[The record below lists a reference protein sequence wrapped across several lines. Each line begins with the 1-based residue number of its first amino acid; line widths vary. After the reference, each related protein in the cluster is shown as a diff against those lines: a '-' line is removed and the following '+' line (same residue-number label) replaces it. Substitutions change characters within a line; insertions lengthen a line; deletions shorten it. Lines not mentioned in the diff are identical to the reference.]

1 MGTTGWWDITGNRM
15 TAKRRSCIVP
25 FIDQHERLCAL
36 LDDPRIKEI
45 LVGLLD
51 ENFNYMGSDGNYY
64 AGDTQ
69 WHSDGWGKEIRF
81 VKIALYLDHLT
92 RDTGCLR
99 VIPGSHHL
107 KDQYANNVENTVRNS
122 PDQWGIHG
130 PDVPALPLE
139 TNPGDVVL
147 FNHNLKHAAF
157 GGSPRRRMF
166 TINCSER
173 FPEDEEHID
182 LLKNTNCRTRA
193 VLERSRLWKNHAR
206 KPLDPNAKNI
216 WKQVIAHDDHLAELS
231 ARAREE
237 MPETIA
243 WITRTL
249 LKNPQSPVIS
259 NRGAF
264 FYLGIRAFESHIY
277 SGWKNKRSAV
287 SSQWSAKN
295 LLDRGSKSC
304 RDDRPSPGTAT
315 VYPES

>member
-1 MGTTGWWDITGNRM
+1 MDILTDGKKAFFDTFGFLAFPGLLADCIDEIIEVFEDIWAQRGGGHNGQPHDGI
-15 TAKRRSCIVP
+15 RRSCIVP

-45 LVGLLD
+45 LVGLLG

-107 KDQYANNVENTVRNS
+107 KDTYANNVENTVRNS
-122 PDQWGIHG
+122 QEEWDMHG
-130 PDVPALPLE
+130 PDIPALALE

-173 FPEDEEHID
+173 FPEDEEHIE
-182 LLKNTNCRTRA
+182 LLKTQIAARA
-193 VLERSRLWKNHAR
+193 RFWNDRAYGKIMLATAGPERKKHLTQVL
-206 KPLDPNAKNI
+206 
-216 WKQVIAHDDHLAELS
+216 AHDDHLAELS
-231 ARAREE
+231 ARARTE
-237 MPETIA
+237 MPE
-243 WITRTL
+243 
-249 LKNPQSPVIS
+249 PS
-259 NRGAF
+259 RG
-264 FYLGIRAFESHIY
+264 
-277 SGWKNKRSAV
+277 
-287 SSQWSAKN
+287 
-295 LLDRGSKSC
+295 
-304 RDDRPSPGTAT
+304 
-315 VYPES
+315 

>member
-1 MGTTGWWDITGNRM
+1 MGILTDEKKAFFDTFGFLAFPGLLADCIDEIIEAFEDIWAQRGGGHNGQPHDGI
-15 TAKRRSCIVP
+15 RRSCIVP

-45 LVGLLD
+45 LVGLLG
-51 ENFNYMGSDGNYY
+51 ESFNYMGSDGNYY

-107 KDQYANNVENTVRNS
+107 KDTYANNVENTVRNS
-122 PDQWGIHG
+122 QDEWDIHG
-130 PDVPALPLE
+130 PDVPALALE

-182 LLKNTNCRTRA
+182 LLKTQIAARTRFWNDRA
-193 VLERSRLWKNHAR
+193 YGKIMLATAGPERKKHLTQVL
-206 KPLDPNAKNI
+206 
-216 WKQVIAHDDHLAELS
+216 AHDDHLAELS
-231 ARAREE
+231 ARARKE
-237 MPETIA
+237 MPE
-243 WITRTL
+243 
-249 LKNPQSPVIS
+249 PS
-259 NRGAF
+259 RG
-264 FYLGIRAFESHIY
+264 
-277 SGWKNKRSAV
+277 
-287 SSQWSAKN
+287 
-295 LLDRGSKSC
+295 
-304 RDDRPSPGTAT
+304 
-315 VYPES
+315 

>member
-1 MGTTGWWDITGNRM
+1 MDILTEEKKSFFDTFGFLAFPGLLADCIDEIIDAFETIWDQRGGGHNGQPHDGI
-15 TAKRRSCIVP
+15 RRSCIVP

-45 LVGLLD
+45 LVGLLG

-122 PDQWGIHG
+122 HEQWGIHG

-173 FPEDEEHID
+173 FPEDEEHIE
-182 LLKNTNCRTRA
+182 LLKTQIAARA
-193 VLERSRLWKNHAR
+193 RFWNDRAYGKIMLATAGPERKKHLE
-206 KPLDPNAKNI
+206 
-216 WKQVIAHDDHLAELS
+216 QVMAHDDHLAELS

-237 MPETIA
+237 MPE
-243 WITRTL
+243 
-249 LKNPQSPVIS
+249 PS
-259 NRGAF
+259 RG
-264 FYLGIRAFESHIY
+264 
-277 SGWKNKRSAV
+277 
-287 SSQWSAKN
+287 
-295 LLDRGSKSC
+295 
-304 RDDRPSPGTAT
+304 
-315 VYPES
+315 